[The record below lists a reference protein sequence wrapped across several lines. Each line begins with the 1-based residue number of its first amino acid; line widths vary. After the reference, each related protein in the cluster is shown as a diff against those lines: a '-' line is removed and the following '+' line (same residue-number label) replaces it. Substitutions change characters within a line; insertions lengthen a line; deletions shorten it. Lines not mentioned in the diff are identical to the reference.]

1 MRMERPIPFL
11 SLVTGSLLL
20 WTQSSTDA
28 WARIPRPYENTG
40 VVRTMDVPHQT
51 LVLEAPAKSR
61 SGVGAARKKPTDFVF
76 TRETAFL
83 RRHRVI
89 QPHEVKPGERVKV
102 FYRYAKRGKPFLTAV
117 DVQ

>member
-1 MRMERPIPFL
+1 MLMQRPIPFL
-11 SLVTGSLLL
+11 PLFTGSLLL
-20 WTQSSTDA
+20 WIQSSTAA

-51 LVLEAPAKSR
+51 LVLEAPSKSR
-61 SGVGAARKKPTDFVF
+61 SGIGAARGKPTDFVF

-83 RRHRVI
+83 RHHRAI
-89 QPHEVKPGERVKV
+89 QPREVKPGERVKV